1 MTTGR
6 SAGGGIV
13 AGAAAAAQLGGKAAA
28 QPKPLVPTIELD
40 PKHMEKVVAFVAMA
54 DEAAAREVAGM
65 LNRAGVVQVTT
76 QTNLGVLRSL
86 MTETTPDLIVLGAD
100 VSTDVFDFVRD
111 IRHSKLGN
119 NPFLMITTL
128 VDNDQI
134 AAVKQAMQAG
144 TDDIIVKP
152 LKEEALL
159 QRLRRI
165 TVNRQAFVVTSDYLG
180 PDRRAKNRPSS
191 IRRIQ
196 VLNTMLEKAN
206 GHDIQVEEVKAA
218 VEGSMNEVLHARLDS
233 NSYRLGFVCH
243 IIIDAYETKTITPDV
258 KDKILVLVDVL
269 RDAAKTA
276 ERINEGELGLL
287 CGSLAKQVEE
297 IAERYD
303 NPSERDIKMIQKL
316 TRAVMMVV
324 KPHVPAEQLEKEA
337 REAAQNYLKRKRG
350 DFEKGAEI
358 QRSPGEG
365 PVKVVDEQV
374 IEIMP
379 VAKGQAVF
387 KQGDPA
393 TSAYILASGSI
404 AIYREIDGKRM
415 PVARLRKGEL
425 FGEMAIIDGTPRRA
439 TAIALEDCTLSLIA
453 KDMIE
458 EKMAAADPVIN
469 KVMHMLIDSVRLVP
483 EACNPKPRNL
493 EDVGK
498 ELKEQAAAI
507 GGLVRSSQSDAITRE
522 AGPQLEKLERIV
534 AEIGAVV
541 QRGVQNDPRL
551 SARPTAKEIET
562 AAGAR

>member
-1 MTTGR
+1 MTSGR
-6 SAGGGIV
+6 SGGGGIV
-13 AGAAAAAQLGGKAAA
+13 AGPAAAAQLSGKAAA
-28 QPKPLVPTIELD
+28 QPKTIIPTIELD
-40 PKHMEKVVAFVAMA
+40 PKNMEKVVAFVAMS
-54 DEAAAREVAGM
+54 DEASARDVAGM

-100 VSTDVFDFVRD
+100 VSPDVFDFVRD

-134 AAVKQAMQAG
+134 AAVKKAMQAG

-152 LKEEALL
+152 LKEDALL
-159 QRLRRI
+159 QRLRRV

-206 GHDIQVEEVKAA
+206 GKDIQIEEVKSA

-297 IAERYD
+297 IAERYE
-303 NPSERDIKMIQKL
+303 NPSERDIKVIQKL

-324 KPHVPAEQLEKEA
+324 KPHVPAEQLEKET
-337 REAAQNYLKRKRG
+337 REAAQNYLKHKRG
-350 DFEKGAEI
+350 DFDKGAEI

-365 PVKVVDEQV
+365 PIKVVDEQV
-374 IEIMP
+374 IEILP
-379 VAKGQAVF
+379 VTKGQAVF
-387 KQGDPA
+387 KQGDAA

-404 AIYREIDGKRM
+404 AIYREIDGKRV
-415 PVARLRKGEL
+415 PVARVRKGEL

-458 EKMAAADPVIN
+458 EKMAAADPLIN

-483 EACNPKPRNL
+483 EVSSPKPRNL

-498 ELKEQAAAI
+498 EFKEQAAVI
-507 GGLVRSSQSDAITRE
+507 GGLVRSSQSEAITRE
-522 AGPQLEKLERIV
+522 AAPQLEKLERIV

-541 QRGVQNDPRL
+541 QRSVQNDPRL
-551 SARPTAKEIET
+551 PARPSAKEIES
-562 AAGAR
+562 AGAAN